1 MMTYYVVQAF
11 ERGARGAL
19 IADIPVQATDEG
31 HARRLA
37 DRLAREKAGVIAFS
51 RTGDLVSGEFEDAKI
66 IVAAGDIPSVDGEV
80 VEADEEERAIA

>member
-19 IADIPVQATDEG
+19 IADMPVQATDEG

-37 DRLAREKAGVIAFS
+37 DRLARAKAGVIAFS
-51 RTGDLVSGEFEDAKI
+51 RAGDLSSGEFEDAKI
-66 IVAAGDIPSVDGEV
+66 LVAVGQIPTMDGET
-80 VEADEEERAIA
+80 VEAEDEERAIA